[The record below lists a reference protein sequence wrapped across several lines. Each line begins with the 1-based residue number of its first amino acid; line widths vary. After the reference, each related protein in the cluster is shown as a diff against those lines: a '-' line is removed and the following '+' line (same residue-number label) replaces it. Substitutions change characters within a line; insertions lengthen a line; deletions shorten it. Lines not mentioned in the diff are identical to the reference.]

1 MQPEFAGSSRTHIV
15 VIPSWYS
22 GGRGSGGG
30 YFRDQAL
37 ALQAAGHRV
46 AMLAPDIHTRRDV
59 RAGRVDG
66 AAAGRLVIEHDGIDV
81 YRLSRRLVAPR
92 LPYRNA
98 LSWSRCGLALFA
110 EYIARNGR
118 PDLVHAH

>member
-1 MQPEFAGSSRTHIV
+1 MRPRHIV

-22 GGRGSGGG
+22 SGRGSGGG

-46 AMLAPDIHTRRDV
+46 AILTPDIHTRRDL
-59 RAGRVDG
+59 RAGRIGG
-66 AAAGRLVIEHDGIDV
+66 AAGSAIVVEQDGVAVWRASRLVV
-81 YRLSRRLVAPR
+81 VPR

-98 LSWSRCGLALFA
+98 AAWSWCGLGLFA
-110 EYIARNGR
+110 AYAAREGV
-118 PDLVHAH
+118 PDLIHA